1 MNRPHQQFLS
11 FSSSLLILSLAL
23 VPALACQAQ
32 SEGKDDLADRM
43 AVEHADDTAVPSPA
57 TEVAPKTAIV
67 TREVVYATVDGVPVK
82 GFVAEPVGMA
92 PGTPG
97 VLVIQEWWG
106 LNDNI
111 KAMAE
116 RLAGEGYIALAVD
129 LYQGEVAEDRDRAY
143 ALMQEAMVRGSSLE
157 ENLRQA
163 HAYLTNELHAGN
175 TGSIGWCFGGG
186 WSLQTALLLPGEL
199 DATVMYYGR
208 VVTDREILA
217 TLETPILGLFAM
229 DDGGIPVD
237 SVRTF
242 EKVLAELGKP
252 ATIQIYEGVDHAFAN
267 PTGTNYNAPAAEDAW
282 KRTLDFFHRE
292 LAAED
297 TGSTDGE

>member
-1 MNRPHQQFLS
+1 MKFPKRP
-11 FSSSLLILSLAL
+11 FSRLQYSVLILTVAWI
-23 VPALACQAQ
+23 PALGCGASSD
-32 SEGKDDLADRM
+32 SEDDLANRM
-43 AVEHADDTAVPSPA
+43 AIEHAEDTAEPSPA
-57 TEVAPKTAIV
+57 AEVAPKAPIV
-67 TREVVYATVDGVPVK
+67 TRDVVYAMVDGASVK
-82 GFVAEPVGMA
+82 GFVAEPIGAV

-143 ALMQEAMVRGSSLE
+143 ALMQEAMVRGSFLE

-163 HAYLTNELHAGN
+163 HAYLTTELHAGN

-199 DATVMYYGR
+199 DAAVMYYGR
-208 VVTDREILA
+208 VVTDPEILS

-242 EKVLAELGKP
+242 EKVMGELGKP
-252 ATIQIYEGVDHAFAN
+252 ASIHIYEGVDHAFAN
-267 PTGTNYNAPAAEDAW
+267 PTGTNYDAPAAEDAW
-282 KRTLDFFHRE
+282 QRTLDFLHAE
-292 LAAED
+292 LASDDPVSAE
-297 TGSTDGE
+297 GE